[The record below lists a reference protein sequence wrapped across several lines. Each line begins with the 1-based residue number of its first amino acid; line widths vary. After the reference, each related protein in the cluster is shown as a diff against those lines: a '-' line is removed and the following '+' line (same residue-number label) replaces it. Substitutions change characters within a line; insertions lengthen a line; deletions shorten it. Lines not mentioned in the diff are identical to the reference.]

1 MRSHKY
7 HICGLCLCCRGEF
20 HQQYDQRNPA
30 GHTYMAS
37 TSLISQHDSTSPLN
51 LYVTLGT
58 VNPAS
63 EVLLSSPALTYV
75 PYGKQWLQEWYSG
88 IRGFDWYETSSTA
101 LVEHLKDFH
110 QMFRWPI
117 WVTEWACQVF
127 RRRFCIL
134 RLHGVKICPE
144 DFKDADAECS
154 PQDIVG
160 FVNIVT
166 GEHERHGMDRAV
178 HLVRRH

>member
-1 MRSHKY
+1 
-7 HICGLCLCCRGEF
+7 
-20 HQQYDQRNPA
+20 
-30 GHTYMAS
+30 
-37 TSLISQHDSTSPLN
+37 
-51 LYVTLGT
+51 LG
-58 VNPAS
+58 
-63 EVLLSSPALTYV
+63 SPALTYV

-117 WVTEWACQVF
+117 WVTEWTCQ
-127 RRRFCIL
+127 
-134 RLHGVKICPE
+134 

-160 FVNIVT
+160 FVN
-166 GEHERHGMDRAV
+166 
-178 HLVRRH
+178 